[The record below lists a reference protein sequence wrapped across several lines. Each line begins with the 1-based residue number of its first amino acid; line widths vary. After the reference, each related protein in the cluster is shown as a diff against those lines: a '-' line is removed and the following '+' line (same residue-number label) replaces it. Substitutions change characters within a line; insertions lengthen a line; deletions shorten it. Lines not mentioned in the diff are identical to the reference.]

1 MRKSAWATDSPFLT
15 ELPCGMMSSR
25 KMSEVPLGEKEM
37 DLVFFLGRRMPG
49 AMESAREG
57 IPRDRA
63 ARSPAMVRDVQFI
76 IIGWDQDW

>member
-1 MRKSAWATDSPFLT
+1 
-15 ELPCGMMSSR
+15 MMPSR

-76 IIGWDQDW
+76 IIGWNQDW